1 MVELKELTKEYNGTV
16 IVNDISLKISDG
28 EFVGIVGESGAGKST
43 LLYLMSGLVEP
54 TKGQVFID
62 KKEITA
68 INEKE
73 MSDIRNKEIGFVFQF
88 HNLIPGLSVKDN
100 MEIPLILSNKNPNK
114 YQDHIVSLLESVGL
128 GQCID
133 KQIEAL
139 SGGQQQRVAIA
150 RSMVNEPK
158 VIFADEPT
166 GSLDSQNS
174 EMIIDLLAKLNKE
187 KNITII
193 MVTHSNRTLRYC
205 DRVIKIADGKV
216 EKNDN

>member
-100 MEIPLILSNKNPNK
+100 MEIPLILSNKNPKK

>member
-73 MSDIRNKEIGFVFQF
+73 MSDIRNNEIGFVFQF

-114 YQDHIVSLLESVGL
+114 YHDHIVSLLESVGL

-133 KQIEAL
+133 KQVEAL

-187 KNITII
+187 KKITVI